1 MDALKLVLEYVD
13 LVGKYQV
20 KISDGFLEAGFVAH
34 IQFVADTNWQLGF
47 PEPDFSIS
55 SAASNGLSS
64 RRHRNALSLLMRVRG
79 PYDGGI
85 DYSLERLI
93 KPAMDLLFDTP
104 RYRFLRSVKN
114 SHVFIGLPNQSLL
127 GVTACRSTTQWIKIC
142 HWSSHVSS
150 FNWKWAIDEP
160 LFSGSSEELTDCER
174 ASMAEAARPTL
185 LAMIRHFDAE
195 DGTRPLPKNT
205 YVYGI
210 HWGRRLLNIFVYF
223 PFRKSS
229 GTWEFC
235 DALIAQQWLTFEDD
249 YDNIGPVNSRDDLFL
264 DQWRL
269 TVACFTVRTHVQ
281 HWESVPLNIPAVPL
295 SEIDVNLA
303 SKTLAEKQSESMVAP
318 TIVPRTDHPDRE
330 SIDPKSERR
339 GQKFPSSLQAVVSR
353 MKAHWRG
360 RALYVPSEWVLPAEF
375 TIVTREA
382 IRERSS
388 LYIHNLSKVYLHAI
402 RDDLLPLSK
411 TDLEDNHVSS
421 TYVGPDY
428 IHSIHQPRSHFRA
441 VLHIDDRKANTEPYR
456 FKVYDFLSMD
466 AASWDNMNLFV
477 SHVLAGFSAYAVR

>member
-13 LVGKYQV
+13 LVGKYHV
-20 KISDGFLEAGFVAH
+20 DVSVNHLKGDVIAH
-34 IQFVADTNWQLGF
+34 IQFVADTNWQLQF

-104 RYRFLRSVKN
+104 RYRFLSRSDGSSQYNVTLDQD
-114 SHVFIGLPNQSLL
+114 LPL
-127 GVTACRSTTQWIKIC
+127 VIAC
-142 HWSSHVSS
+142 
-150 FNWKWAIDEP
+150 
-160 LFSGSSEELTDCER
+160 SSEELTDSVR

-205 YVYGI
+205 FVYGI
-210 HWGRRLLNIFVYF
+210 HWDRRLLNIFVYF

-229 GTWEFC
+229 GKWEFC

-249 YDNIGPVNSRDDLFL
+249 YDNIGPINSRDDLFL

-281 HWESVPLNIPAVPL
+281 HWESVPLNTPAVPL
-295 SEIDVNLA
+295 SEIDVKAA
-303 SKTLAEKQSESMVAP
+303 SKTLAEKQSESMAAP

-339 GQKFPSSLQAVVSR
+339 GQKFLTSLQAVVSR

-360 RALYVPSEWVLPAEF
+360 RALYVPSEWVLPAEL
-375 TIVTREA
+375 TIITREA
-382 IRERSS
+382 TWERSS
-388 LYIHNLSKVYLHAI
+388 FW
-402 RDDLLPLSK
+402 
-411 TDLEDNHVSS
+411 LEREVVAPGS
-421 TYVGPDY
+421 VG
-428 IHSIHQPRSHFRA
+428 
-441 VLHIDDRKANTEPYR
+441 
-456 FKVYDFLSMD
+456 
-466 AASWDNMNLFV
+466 
-477 SHVLAGFSAYAVR
+477 